1 MPRGVAVLWAGLAL
15 GWSWSFTV
23 CQPGLGIAPQL
34 KLGGLGNEQAGKRK
48 TRRRKRRKKARKK
61 ERERREKKGGIGKRA
76 STTAQSSAVY
86 WASGNEYKTQGE
98 IVEEG
103 KF

>member
-1 MPRGVAVLWAGLAL
+1 MSRQGKERRGEGRE
-15 GWSWSFTV
+15 G
-23 CQPGLGIAPQL
+23 
-34 KLGGLGNEQAGKRK
+34 
-48 TRRRKRRKKARKK
+48 RKRGKK
-61 ERERREKKGGIGKRA
+61 EREWREKKGGIGKRE
-76 STTAQSSAVY
+76 STTAQRSAVY